1 MEFLPSGSLKEYLPK
16 NKNKINLKQ
25 QLKYAV
31 QICKVKRK
39 KKKNTLK
46 MKKSGPLSWVV
57 WVVIR
62 PQVGS
67 FLVIVPGSILLC
79 TIWMKISQ
87 YGEG

>member
-1 MEFLPSGSLKEYLPK
+1 
-16 NKNKINLKQ
+16 
-25 QLKYAV
+25 
-31 QICKVKRK
+31 
-39 KKKNTLK
+39 